1 MFHPVLTLLVA
12 GSIHV
17 GADLKAPQDLA
28 QIVLEITEALPGSP
42 SSTILER
49 EAQPTIIDVPYY
61 YSDFTPIA
69 APAVASIITYDW
81 RSPVFFDVP

>member
-12 GSIHV
+12 GSMHA
-17 GADLKAPQDLA
+17 GADFRAPQDLA

-42 SSTILER
+42 STILVR
-49 EAQPTIIDVPYY
+49 EATPTVVDVPYY

-69 APAVASIITYDW
+69 APAVEPIVTYDW

>member
-17 GADLKAPQDLA
+17 GADLKAPQDFA
-28 QIVLEITEALPGSP
+28 QIVLEITEALPVGT
-42 SSTILER
+42 STILER
-49 EAQPTIIDVPYY
+49 EAEPTLIDVPYY
-61 YSDFTPIA
+61 YSDFTPVA
-69 APAVASIITYDW
+69 APAVETIISYDW

>member
-17 GADLKAPQDLA
+17 GADLKAPSDIA
-28 QIVLEITEALPGSP
+28 QIVLDLTEALPGSTTP
-42 SSTILER
+42 LLTS
-49 EAQPTIIDVPYY
+49 EASPTVIDVPYY
-61 YSDFTPIA
+61 FSDFTPVYIPQT
-69 APAVASIITYDW
+69 APLITYDW

>member
-17 GADLKAPQDLA
+17 GADLKAPTDIA
-28 QIVLEITEALPGSP
+28 QIVLELTEALPGSA
-42 SSTILER
+42 TTLLTT
-49 EAQPTIIDVPYY
+49 EASPTVVDVPYY
-61 YSDFTPIA
+61 YSDFTPI
-69 APAVASIITYDW
+69 PVRHTPPIITYDW

>member
-17 GADLKAPQDLA
+17 GAELNTPQDLA

-42 SSTILER
+42 STILER
-49 EAQPTIIDVPYY
+49 EAQPTVVDVPYY
-61 YSDFTPIA
+61 YSDFMPIA
-69 APAVASIITYDW
+69 APAVEPIVTYDW
-81 RSPVFFDVP
+81 RSPVIFHLP

>member
-12 GSIHV
+12 GSIHA
-17 GADLKAPQDLA
+17 GADFRAPVDLA

-42 SSTILER
+42 STI
-49 EAQPTIIDVPYY
+49 PYY

-69 APAVASIITYDW
+69 APAVEPIVTYDW
-81 RSPVFFDVP
+81 RSPVIFDLP

>member
-17 GADLKAPQDLA
+17 GADLKAPADLA
-28 QIVLEITEALPGSP
+28 QIVLEITEALPGGTAP
-42 SSTILER
+42 LIEVAA
-49 EAQPTIIDVPYY
+49 EPTVVDIPYY

-69 APAVASIITYDW
+69 APAVAQIVTYDW
-81 RSPVFFDVP
+81 RSPVIFDLP

>member
-17 GADLKAPQDLA
+17 GADVKAPVDLA
-28 QIVLEITEALPGSP
+28 QIVVEITEALPLVGAP
-42 SSTILER
+42 ILEA
-49 EAQPTIIDVPYY
+49 EAGPTVVDVPYY
-61 YSDFTPIA
+61 YSDFTPVA
-69 APAVASIITYDW
+69 APHAEPIVTYDW